1 MANWRERLREL
12 WNRYDKKYK
21 YAFIGGLL
29 ALIALFVGISFWYGS
44 KPDYVPLYTN
54 LETKDA
60 GDVVNA
66 LKEGGVPYDL
76 VEDKKGATI
85 LVPATQVHD
94 LRLELASAGLPRG
107 NKGFE
112 LFDDSKLGV
121 TEFQNKINYLQALQ
135 GELTRTI
142 EHLGSVEKARVHIV
156 LPEDSLYKKNE
167 KPATASILLM
177 LKPETKL
184 TPPEVKGIVNLVS
197 HSVQGLAP
205 ENITIVD
212 EQGNI
217 LNKNEDDELEKEQKL
232 TLRTLNQIEMTNKV
246 RDHIQ
251 QNIQTMLDKSLGV
264 GNAFVRV
271 SVELDFDDKSIDRQT
286 FTPVVDESGIIRSQQ
301 DISESY
307 NGESNSPGGAAGIQ
321 SNIPGYV
328 AEESTA
334 NAEYERKESTKNY
347 EINEENQKII
357 ASPGS
362 IRRLTVAVLVND
374 TVTDLQRE
382 GLLRAVSS
390 AAGIN
395 EERGDTISVEPLP
408 FNTDI
413 QDRLAEEARQEQL
426 RKDRIFYT
434 EIAAMI
440 LLAAL
445 LLGGFLMY
453 RWKKRKERQAAIEA
467 QLAAER
473 KAREEQRRAEEE
485 QRRAEEEAKR
495 VEEEQQRAEEEQQRA
510 EEEQQRAAAAA
521 EAEAE
526 ADAVVAAAKK
536 ARGGL
541 SAADNEENDL
551 DLDEDDG
558 LTPEERQHLKEKEA
572 ILKLIEEKPEEVA
585 WLIKMWII
593 SDEK

>member
-12 WNRYDKKYK
+12 WNRLDKKRK
-21 YAFIGGLL
+21 YAFIGGIV
-29 ALIALFVGISFWYGS
+29 ALILAFVGISFWYGS
-44 KPDYVPLYTN
+44 KPEYVPLYTN

-60 GDVVNA
+60 GDVVNS
-66 LKEGGVPYDL
+66 LKETGVPYEL
-76 VEDKKGATI
+76 IEDKRGATI
-85 LVPATQVHD
+85 LVPVTQVHD
-94 LRLELASAGLPRG
+94 LRLSLASEGLPRG

-121 TEFQNKINYLQALQ
+121 TEFQNKVNYLQALQ

-142 EHLGSVEKARVHIV
+142 EHLDSVEKARVHIV

-177 LKPETKL
+177 LKPEKKL
-184 TPPEVKGIVNLVS
+184 SPPEVKGIVNLVS

-212 EQGNI
+212 EQGTI
-217 LNKNEDDELEKEQKL
+217 LNKSDDDEFERQ
-232 TLRTLNQIEMTNKV
+232 TAQNLRTLSQIEMTKKV

-251 QNIQTMLDKSLGV
+251 QNLQTLLDKTLGE
-264 GNAFVRV
+264 GKAFCRV
-271 SVELDFDDKSIDRQT
+271 SVELDFDDRKVDRQT

-307 NGESNSPGGAAGIQ
+307 NGESNMPGGAAGVQ
-321 SNIPGYV
+321 ANIPGYV
-328 AEESTA
+328 AEERNA
-334 NAEYERKESTKNY
+334 NAEYERKESTRNY

-362 IRRLTVAVLVND
+362 IRRLTVAVLVSD
-374 TVTDLQRE
+374 EITELQQE

-395 EERGDTISVEPLP
+395 EERGDTISVEPMP
-408 FNTDI
+408 FDTTLLD
-413 QDRLAEEARQEQL
+413 QQAEAARLEQL

-453 RWKKRKERQAAIEA
+453 RWRKRKERQAALEA
-467 QLAAER
+467 KLEAER
-473 KAREEQRRAEEE
+473 LAK
-485 QRRAEEEAKR
+485 EEAKR
-495 VEEEQQRAEEEQQRA
+495 VAEEKRRAEELEQKRIEA
-510 EEEQQRAAAAA
+510 EELEKRLAEAATRAAALGVAA
-521 EAEAE
+521 EGADGIAGAEGVE
-526 ADAVVAAAKK
+526 GITK
-536 ARGGL
+536 GGG
-541 SAADNEENDL
+541 SASEEDEE
-551 DLDEDDG
+551 EDDG
-558 LTPEERQHLKEKEA
+558 LTPEERQHNMEKEA
-572 ILKLIEEKPEEVA
+572 ILKLIDEKPEEVA
-585 WLIKMWII
+585 WLIKMWLIE
-593 SDEK
+593 DE

>member
-12 WNRYDKKYK
+12 WNRYQNQRKYII
-21 YAFIGGLL
+21 AG
-29 ALIALFVGISFWYGS
+29 AIALLIFAFAGISFWYGS
-44 KPDYVPLYTN
+44 KPEYVPLYTN

-60 GDVVNA
+60 GDVVNS
-66 LKEGGVPYDL
+66 LKEAGVPYEL
-76 VEDKKGATI
+76 LEDKKGATI
-85 LVPATQVHD
+85 LVPATQVHN
-94 LRLELASAGLPRG
+94 LRLDLAAAGLPRG

-121 TEFQNKINYLQALQ
+121 TEFQNKVNYLQALQ

-142 EHLGSVEKARVHIV
+142 EHLGSVDKARVHIV

-184 TPPEVKGIVNLVS
+184 TQPEVKGIVNLVS

-217 LNKNEDDELEKEQKL
+217 LNKNDDDELERQNAQN
-232 TLRTLNQIEMTNKV
+232 LRTLSQIEMTKKV

-251 QNIQTMLDKSLGV
+251 QNIQTMLDKTLGE

-271 SVELDFDDKSIDRQT
+271 SVELDFDDRKIDRQT

-307 NGESNSPGGAAGIQ
+307 SGESNIPGGPAGVQ

-328 AEESTA
+328 AEDRNA
-334 NAEYERKESTKNY
+334 NAEYERKESTRNY

-374 TVTDLQRE
+374 TITELQQE

-395 EERGDTISVEPLP
+395 EERGDTISVEPMP
-408 FNTDI
+408 FNTDLMD
-413 QDRLAEEARQEQL
+413 QRAEEARLEQL
-426 RKDRIFYT
+426 RKDRILYT

-453 RWKKRKERQAAIEA
+453 RWKKRKERQAEIEA
-467 QLAAER
+467 KLEAER
-473 KAREEQRRAEEE
+473 QAKEEARRVEEE
-485 QRRAEEEAKR
+485 QRRAEEA
-495 VEEEQQRAEEEQQRA
+495 QRLAEVQ
-510 EEEQQRAAAAA
+510 AAQIAQAA
-521 EAEAE
+521 EAEQR
-526 ADAVVAAAKK
+526 AKDIEED
-536 ARGGL
+536 L
-541 SAADNEENDL
+541 IPEDN
-551 DLDEDDG
+551 
-558 LTPEERQHLKEKEA
+558 LTEEERQQLHEKQA
-572 ILKLIEEKPEEVA
+572 ILKLIDEKPAEVA
-585 WLIKMWII
+585 MLVKIWLTE
-593 SDEK
+593 DE

>member
-12 WNRYDKKYK
+12 WNRYDKKRK
-21 YAFIGGLL
+21 YVFIGGLIVLVL
-29 ALIALFVGISFWYGS
+29 AFAGISFWYGS
-44 KPDYVPLYTN
+44 KPEYVPLYTN

-60 GDVVNA
+60 GDVVNS
-66 LKEGGVPYDL
+66 LKESGVPYEL
-76 VEDKKGATI
+76 IEDKRGATI
-85 LVPATQVHD
+85 LVPVTQVHN

-142 EHLGSVEKARVHIV
+142 EHLGSVDKARVHIV

-184 TPPEVKGIVNLVS
+184 TPPEIKGIVNLVS

-217 LNKNEDDELEKEQKL
+217 LNKNDDDALELQNAQN
-232 TLRTLNQIEMTNKV
+232 LRTLNQIEMTKKV

-251 QNIQTMLDKSLGV
+251 QNIQTMLDKSLGE

-271 SVELDFDDKSIDRQT
+271 SVELDFDDRKIDRQT

-301 DISESY
+301 DVTESY
-307 NGESNSPGGAAGIQ
+307 NGESTMPGGPAGVT
-321 SNIPGYV
+321 SNVPGYV
-328 AEESTA
+328 AENRNA

-347 EINEENQKII
+347 EVNEENQKII

-374 TVTDLQRE
+374 DTTELQRE
-382 GLLRAVSS
+382 SLLRAVAS

-395 EERGDTISVEPLP
+395 EARGDTISVEPLP
-408 FNTDI
+408 FNTDL
-413 QDRLAEEARQEQL
+413 QDAKLRAEQLEQL
-426 RKDRIFYT
+426 RKDRILYT

-440 LLAAL
+440 LIAAL

-453 RWKKRKERQAAIEA
+453 RWKKRKERQAELEA
-467 QLAAER
+467 KLEAER
-473 KAREEQRRAEEE
+473 LAREEAEKAEQARIAEEE
-485 QRRAEEEAKR
+485 RIRREQEEEKIAQAEKR
-495 VEEEQQRAEEEQQRA
+495 AQAIEEEEIPMDNLTEEERRQL
-510 EEEQQRAAAAA
+510 EE
-521 EAEAE
+521 
-526 ADAVVAAAKK
+526 KK
-536 ARGGL
+536 
-541 SAADNEENDL
+541 
-551 DLDEDDG
+551 
-558 LTPEERQHLKEKEA
+558 A
-572 ILKLIEEKPEEVA
+572 ILKLIDEKPAEVA
-585 WLIKMWII
+585 WLIKMWLVE
-593 SDEK
+593 DE

>member
-12 WNRYDKKYK
+12 WNRYESKRKYFIIGAIIVLVL
-21 YAFIGGLL
+21 AF
-29 ALIALFVGISFWYGS
+29 AGISFWYGS

-60 GDVVNA
+60 GDVVNS
-66 LKEGGVPYDL
+66 LKEAGVPYEL
-76 VEDKKGATI
+76 LEDKKGATI

-94 LRLELASAGLPRG
+94 LRLDLATAGLPRG

-121 TEFQNKINYLQALQ
+121 TEFQNKVNYLQALQ

-142 EHLGSVEKARVHIV
+142 EHLGSVDKARVHIV

-184 TPPEVKGIVNLVS
+184 TTPEVKGIVNLVS
-197 HSVQGLAP
+197 HSVQGLSP

-212 EQGNI
+212 EAGNI
-217 LNKNEDDELEKEQKL
+217 LNKSDDDALEKENAYN
-232 TLRTLNQIEMTNKV
+232 LRALHQIEMTKKV

-251 QNIQTMLDKSLGV
+251 QNVQTMLDKTLGE

-271 SVELDFDDKSIDRQT
+271 SVELDFDDKKIDRQT

-307 NGESNSPGGAAGIQ
+307 NGQ
-321 SNIPGYV
+321 SNIPGGPAGVTGNVPGYV
-328 AEESTA
+328 AEDRNA
-334 NAEYERKESTKNY
+334 NAEYERKESTRNY

-374 TVTDLQRE
+374 EITELQQE

-395 EERGDTISVEPLP
+395 EDRGDTISVEPMP
-408 FNTDI
+408 FNTDL
-413 QDRLAEEARQEQL
+413 QDQRAAEARQEQL
-426 RKDRIFYT
+426 RKDRILYT

-453 RWKKRKERQAAIEA
+453 RWKKRKEREA
-467 QLAAER
+467 ELEAKREAER
-473 KAREEQRRAEEE
+473 LAREEEEKARRAEEE
-485 QRRAEEEAKR
+485 KRLAEVQAQAEQRAKDVEENIIPEENLTEEEKR
-495 VEEEQQRAEEEQQRA
+495 QRAEKQ
-510 EEEQQRAAAAA
+510 
-521 EAEAE
+521 
-526 ADAVVAAAKK
+526 
-536 ARGGL
+536 
-541 SAADNEENDL
+541 
-551 DLDEDDG
+551 
-558 LTPEERQHLKEKEA
+558 A
-572 ILKLIEEKPEEVA
+572 ILKFIDEKPADVA
-585 WLIKMWII
+585 MLIKTWL
-593 SDEK
+593 SEDE

>member
-1 MANWRERLREL
+1 LANWRERLREL
-12 WNRYDKKYK
+12 WNRYESKRKYFIIGAIIVLVL
-21 YAFIGGLL
+21 AF
-29 ALIALFVGISFWYGS
+29 AGISFWYGS

-60 GDVVNA
+60 GDVVNS
-66 LKEGGVPYDL
+66 LKEAGVPYEL
-76 VEDKKGATI
+76 LEDKKGATI

-94 LRLELASAGLPRG
+94 LRLDLATAGLPRG

-121 TEFQNKINYLQALQ
+121 TEFQNKVNYLQALQ

-142 EHLGSVEKARVHIV
+142 EHLGSVDKARVHIV

-184 TPPEVKGIVNLVS
+184 TTPEVKGIVNLVS
-197 HSVQGLAP
+197 HSVQGLSP

-212 EQGNI
+212 EAGNI
-217 LNKNEDDELEKEQKL
+217 LNKSDDDALEKENAYN
-232 TLRTLNQIEMTNKV
+232 LRALHQIEMTKKV

-251 QNIQTMLDKSLGV
+251 QNVQTMLDKTLGE

-271 SVELDFDDKSIDRQT
+271 SVELDFDDKKIDRQT

-307 NGESNSPGGAAGIQ
+307 NGQ
-321 SNIPGYV
+321 SNIPGGPAGVTGNVPGYV
-328 AEESTA
+328 AEDRNA
-334 NAEYERKESTKNY
+334 NAEYERKESTRNY

-374 TVTDLQRE
+374 EITELQQE

-395 EERGDTISVEPLP
+395 EDRGDTISVEPMP
-408 FNTDI
+408 FNTDL
-413 QDRLAEEARQEQL
+413 QDQRAAEARQEQL
-426 RKDRIFYT
+426 RKDRILYT

-453 RWKKRKERQAAIEA
+453 RWKKRKEREA
-467 QLAAER
+467 ELEAKREAER
-473 KAREEQRRAEEE
+473 LAREEEEKARRAEEE
-485 QRRAEEEAKR
+485 KRLAEVQAQAEQRAKDVEENIIPEENLTEEEKR
-495 VEEEQQRAEEEQQRA
+495 QRAEKQ
-510 EEEQQRAAAAA
+510 
-521 EAEAE
+521 
-526 ADAVVAAAKK
+526 
-536 ARGGL
+536 
-541 SAADNEENDL
+541 
-551 DLDEDDG
+551 
-558 LTPEERQHLKEKEA
+558 A
-572 ILKLIEEKPEEVA
+572 ILKFIDEKPADVA
-585 WLIKMWII
+585 MLIKTWL
-593 SDEK
+593 SEDE

>member
-12 WNRYDKKYK
+12 WNRYQSRRKYIIIGAILVAVL
-21 YAFIGGLL
+21 AF
-29 ALIALFVGISFWYGS
+29 AGISFWYGS
-44 KPDYVPLYTN
+44 KPEYVPLYTN

-60 GDVVNA
+60 GDVVNS
-66 LKEGGVPYDL
+66 LKESGVPYEL
-76 VEDKKGATI
+76 REDKKGATI
-85 LVPATQVHD
+85 LVPVTRVHD

-121 TEFQNKINYLQALQ
+121 TEFQNKVNYLQALQ

-142 EHLGSVEKARVHIV
+142 EHLGSVDKARVHIV

-184 TPPEVKGIVNLVS
+184 TTPEVKGIVNLVS

-217 LNKNEDDELEKEQKL
+217 LNKSDDDGIEQQNAQH
-232 TLRTLNQIEMTNKV
+232 LRTLNQIEMTKKV

-251 QNIQTMLDKSLGV
+251 QNIQTMLDKTLGE

-271 SVELDFDDKSIDRQT
+271 SVELDFDDRKVDRQT

-307 NGESNSPGGAAGIQ
+307 NGESNMPGGPAGVQ
-321 SNIPGYV
+321 ANVPGYV
-328 AEESTA
+328 AEDRNA
-334 NAEYERKESTKNY
+334 NAEYERKESTRNY
-347 EINEENQKII
+347 EVNEENQKII

-374 TVTDLQRE
+374 TITELQQE

-395 EERGDTISVEPLP
+395 EARGDTISVEPMP
-408 FNTDI
+408 FNTDLRD
-413 QDRLAEEARQEQL
+413 QRAEEARLEQL
-426 RKDRIFYT
+426 RKDRILYT

-453 RWKKRKERQAAIEA
+453 RWKKRKERQAEIEA
-467 QLAAER
+467 KLEAER
-473 KAREEQRRAEEE
+473 LAKEEERRVAEEQRRAEEAVRLAEVQALAQTQEAQAE
-485 QRRAEEEAKR
+485 QRAKDVNEELIPEDNLTEEEK
-495 VEEEQQRAEEEQQRA
+495 
-510 EEEQQRAAAAA
+510 
-521 EAEAE
+521 
-526 ADAVVAAAKK
+526 
-536 ARGGL
+536 
-541 SAADNEENDL
+541 
-551 DLDEDDG
+551 
-558 LTPEERQHLKEKEA
+558 QHLAERKA
-572 ILKLIEEKPEEVA
+572 ILKLIDEKPAEVA
-585 WLIKMWII
+585 MLVKLWLTE
-593 SDEK
+593 DE

>member
-1 MANWRERLREL
+1 MANWRERLREI
-12 WNRYDKKYK
+12 WNRFDKRRKYG
-21 YAFIGGLL
+21 FIGGLIAL
-29 ALIALFVGISFWYGS
+29 ALAFIGISFWYGS

-60 GDVVNA
+60 GDVVNN
-66 LKEGGVPYDL
+66 LKENGVPYDL

-85 LVPATQVHD
+85 LVPANQVHN

-142 EHLGSVEKARVHIV
+142 EHLGTVDKARVHIV

-177 LKPETKL
+177 LKPGTELTK
-184 TPPEVKGIVNLVS
+184 PEVKGIVNLVS

-205 ENITIVD
+205 ENITIID

-217 LNKNEDDELEKEQKL
+217 LNKNEDDDLEKEMQMN
-232 TLRTLNQIEMTNKV
+232 LRTLNQIEMTKKV

-251 QNIQTMLDKSLGV
+251 QNVQTMLDKTLGV

-271 SVELDFDDKSIDRQT
+271 SVELDFDDRKIDRQT
-286 FTPVVDESGIIRSQQ
+286 FTPVVDDSGIIRSQQ

-307 NGESNSPGGAAGIQ
+307 SGESNAPGGGVGIQ

-328 AEESTA
+328 AEDRNA
-334 NAEYERKESTKNY
+334 NAEYERKESTRNY

-362 IRRLTVAVLVND
+362 IRRLTVAVLVSD
-374 TVTDLQRE
+374 EITDLQRE
-382 GLLRAVSS
+382 GLMRAVGS

-395 EERGDTISVEPLP
+395 EDRGDTISVEPLP
-408 FNTDI
+408 FNTDLK
-413 QDRLAEEARQEQL
+413 DRLAEEARLEQL

-445 LLGGFLMY
+445 ILGGFLMY
-453 RWKKRKERQAAIEA
+453 RWRKRKERQAAIEA

-473 KAREEQRRAEEE
+473 KAREEKRRQEEEQRRAEEE
-485 QRRAEEEAKR
+485 QRRKEEEAR
-495 VEEEQQRAEEEQQRA
+495 RLEEEVKRLEEERQQLAAA
-510 EEEQQRAAAAA
+510 EAAEAAAA
-521 EAEAE
+521 EAEM
-526 ADAVVAAAKK
+526 VAK
-536 ARGGL
+536 AMKGENGEE
-541 SAADNEENDL
+541 SDEETEEDN
-551 DLDEDDG
+551 
-558 LTPEERQHLKEKEA
+558 LTPEERRLLMEKEA
-572 ILKLIEEKPEEVA
+572 ILKLINEKPEEVA

-593 SDEK
+593 SDE

>member
-1 MANWRERLREL
+1 MANWRERLQEL
-12 WNRYDKKYK
+12 WNRYDRRRKLIFFG
-21 YAFIGGLL
+21 ALL
-29 ALIALFVGISFWYGS
+29 AVILAFVGLSVWYGS

-60 GDVVNA
+60 GDVVNS
-66 LKEGGVPYDL
+66 LKETGVPYEL

-85 LVPATQVHD
+85 LVPAPQVHD
-94 LRLELASAGLPRG
+94 LRLDLASAGLPRG

-142 EHLGSVEKARVHIV
+142 EHLDSVEKARVHIV

-177 LKPETKL
+177 LAPETKL

-197 HSVQGLAP
+197 HSVQGLNP
-205 ENITIVD
+205 ENVTIVD
-212 EQGNI
+212 TEGNI
-217 LNKNEDDELEKEQKL
+217 LNKSDDDALEREAQMNM
-232 TLRTLNQIEMTNKV
+232 RALNQIEMTKKV

-251 QNIQTMLDKSLGV
+251 QNIQTLLDKTLGE

-271 SVELDFDDKSIDRQT
+271 SVELDFDDRKIDRQT

-307 NGESNSPGGAAGIQ
+307 NGESTIPGGPAGVQ

-328 AEESTA
+328 AEDRSA
-334 NAEYERKESTKNY
+334 NAEYERKESTRNY

-374 TVTDLQRE
+374 SITELQQE

-395 EERGDTISVEPLP
+395 EDRGDTISVEPMP
-408 FNTDI
+408 FNTELRD
-413 QDRLAEEARQEQL
+413 QRLAQERQEQL
-426 RKDRIFYT
+426 RKDRILYT

-440 LLAAL
+440 LIAAL
-445 LLGGFLMY
+445 VLGGFLMY
-453 RWKKRKERQAAIEA
+453 RWKKRKERQAEIAER
-467 QLAAER
+467 LAAER
-473 KAREEQRRAEEE
+473 RAREEARRAEEAA
-485 QRRAEEEAKR
+485 RRREAEER
-495 VEEEQQRAEEEQQRA
+495 QRALEANEIEE
-510 EEEQQRAAAAA
+510 
-521 EAEAE
+521 
-526 ADAVVAAAKK
+526 
-536 ARGGL
+536 
-541 SAADNEENDL
+541 DN
-551 DLDEDDG
+551 
-558 LTPEERQHLKEKEA
+558 LTPEEKQQMTEKDA
-572 ILKLIEEKPEEVA
+572 ILKLIDEKPAEA
-585 WLIKMWII
+585 AMLIKTWLAE
-593 SDEK
+593 DD